1 MHAYDSKKIIDIE
14 DASLPLVRKVKESAL
29 KFMRSQQPFNDFH
42 NLVEDFTK
50 PGGKYDEIKE
60 SLDELSKDT
69 KKLNYAEDV
78 IVGLLTLA
86 ILLFIYSISSS
97 YINLTLEKILH
108 KNILLT

>member
-1 MHAYDSKKIIDIE
+1 MHLY
-14 DASLPLVRKVKESAL
+14 PLYERSGVSA

-69 KKLNYAEDV
+69 K
-78 IVGLLTLA
+78 
-86 ILLFIYSISSS
+86 S
-97 YINLTLEKILH
+97 
-108 KNILLT
+108 